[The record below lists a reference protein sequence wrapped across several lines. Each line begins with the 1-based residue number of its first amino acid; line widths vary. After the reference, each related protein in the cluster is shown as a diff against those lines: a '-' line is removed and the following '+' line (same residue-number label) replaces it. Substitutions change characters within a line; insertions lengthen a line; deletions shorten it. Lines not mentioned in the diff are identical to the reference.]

1 MEIVEKVREAG
12 IVGAGGA
19 GFPTHIKLSS
29 EAEILI
35 VNGAECEPLLRVDQ
49 QILPKEKATFLRG
62 LEAAREAVKA
72 KRVFVALK
80 PKYKKAIEA
89 LRGEG
94 PFELFILGDFYPAGD
109 EQILVYDVTGRIV
122 PEGGIPLNVGCVVLN
137 VETVINIGKALDGQP
152 VTEKYVTI
160 GGAVANPST
169 FKLPVGTPVRDAI
182 ELAGGALVEDFFLI
196 DGGPNTGKL
205 IPSLDYP
212 ILKTTK
218 GILLLP
224 KSHPLWGKFSP
235 NLKAVLNRAVATCC
249 NCRECTELCPRYLL
263 GHSMQPHLIMKILSW
278 RLAEPDKLTEAY
290 LCCDCGL
297 CENYS
302 CPMGLSPRRII
313 QSLKQKLMENKVPNP
328 HRKQP
333 TSTRALFSAKRV
345 PTSRLI
351 SRLGLSQY
359 DLPAPLKE
367 IDYQPNYVVLP
378 LKQHAGAPAK
388 PVVKVG
394 DRVRKGDLIA
404 DIPDG
409 ALGAKIHSSIDGVV
423 RLVTAEE
430 IRIEKE

>member
-1 MEIVEKVREAG
+1 MNLAEIVREAG

-49 QILPKEKATFLRG
+49 QILPKEKPVFLRG
-62 LEAAREAVKA
+62 LQAAREAVKA
-72 KRVFVALK
+72 KRVVVALK

-89 LRGEG
+89 LKGEG
-94 PFELFILGDFYPAGD
+94 FFELFILGDFYPAGD

-137 VETVINIGKALDGQP
+137 VETVINIGKALDGEP
-152 VTEKYVTI
+152 VVDKYVTVA
-160 GGAVANPST
+160 GAVAKPAT
-169 FKLPVGTPVRDAI
+169 FKLPVGTPVREAI
-182 ELAGGALVEDFFLI
+182 ELAGGPLVDDFFLI

-205 IPSLDYP
+205 IPSLDSP
-212 ILKTTK
+212 ITKTTK
-218 GILLLP
+218 GILLFP
-224 KSHPLWGKFSP
+224 KSHPLWAKFSP
-235 NLKAVLNRAVATCC
+235 NLRAVLNRAVATCC

-263 GHSMQPHLIMKILSW
+263 GHSMEPHLIMKVLSW
-278 RLAEPDKLTEAY
+278 RLVEEEKLTEAY

-313 QSLKQKLMENKVPNP
+313 QALKQKLMENRVPNP
-328 HRKQP
+328 HKKQP
-333 TSTRALFSAKRV
+333 ASTRALFSAKRI
-345 PTSRLI
+345 PTHRLI

-359 DLPAPLKE
+359 DVPAPLLE
-367 IDYQPNYVVLP
+367 VDYQPNFVILP

-388 PVVKVG
+388 PIVKVG
-394 DRVRKGDLIA
+394 DKVKRGDLIGE
-404 DIPDG
+404 IPDG
-409 ALGAKIHSSIDGVV
+409 ALGARLHSPIDGVV
-423 RLVTAEE
+423 RSLTPEE
-430 IRIEKE
+430 VRIERE

>member
-1 MEIVEKVREAG
+1 MEIVDRVREAG

-29 EAEILI
+29 KAEVLI

-49 QILPKEKATFLRG
+49 QILPKEKIFFLRG
-62 LEAAREAVKA
+62 LEAAREAVEA
-72 KRVFVALK
+72 KRVVVALK
-80 PKYKKAIEA
+80 PKYKMAIEA
-89 LRGEG
+89 LKGGGAYEV
-94 PFELFILGDFYPAGD
+94 FILGDFYPAGD

-152 VTEKYVTI
+152 VVDKYVTV
-160 GGAVANPST
+160 GGAVNAPGT
-169 FKLPVGTPVRDAI
+169 FKLPVGTPVKDALQ
-182 ELAGGALVEDFFLI
+182 LAGGPSVEDFFLI

-205 IPSLDYP
+205 IPSLDSP

-218 GILLLP
+218 GILVLP
-224 KSHPLWGKFSP
+224 KSHPLW
-235 NLKAVLNRAVATCC
+235 NRFTPDLRAILRRAASTCC

-263 GHSMQPHLIMKILSW
+263 GHSMEPHHIMKVLSW
-278 RLAEPDKLTEAY
+278 RLAEEDKLTEAY

-313 QSLKQKLMENKVPNP
+313 QALKLKLIEHKVPNP
-328 HRKQP
+328 HRNQP
-333 TSTRALFSAKRV
+333 SSTRALFNAKRV

-351 SRLGLSQY
+351 SRLGLSKY
-359 DLPAPLKE
+359 DVPAPLQDVE
-367 IDYQPNYVVLP
+367 FQPEEVILP
-378 LKQHAGAPAK
+378 LKQHTGAPAR

-394 DRVRKGDLIA
+394 DRVKRGDVVGE
-404 DIPDG
+404 IPDG
-409 ALGAKIHSSIDGVV
+409 ALGARVHSSIDGIVSVV
-423 RLVTAEE
+423 KADE
-430 IRIEKE
+430 IRIRKE